1 MHPRRR
7 ATASDINKPREFSL
21 FDMAD
26 PKDSARRE
34 SMPISQLAG
43 MEESA
48 LLTHFRAS
56 KNGISNDEARR
67 RHAIYGY
74 NEPEKK
80 KETPLLLQ
88 ILHEFKDP
96 LSLVLIA
103 IAAVSFLTG
112 SVPSALLILAMVVI
126 GAALSFVQENKAGKE
141 AKKLTEMVSSTAT
154 VLRDGKSEEMK
165 MRFLVPGDIV
175 LLSAGD
181 IIPADVRI
189 LSEKDLHI
197 NQASLTGE
205 SFPVEKV
212 AGAVRAKENDLN
224 SFSNI
229 CFMGS
234 NVVIG
239 SAVCLVVKTG
249 RGTEFGALAA
259 HINSPAVETSF
270 DKGVKDYVAMMMK
283 LIFIMVLITFLINAV
298 FKENL
303 LESLLFAL
311 AVAVG
316 LAPEMLPMMVALN
329 LSNGAIAMS
338 KKRVIVKKLSAIQ
351 NFGAMDVLCT
361 DKTGTLTLGEVV
373 LERYFD
379 LSENDSEE
387 VLRYAYLNSSF
398 QTGLKNLMDEA
409 IINRKRI
416 DISHVKKVD
425 EIPFDFSRKMMSVVV
440 DEGDG
445 HMLIA
450 KGAPEEIIS
459 RCGGYDVKGKVLS
472 NRGHH
477 HKMLMEVSD
486 KYRKDGFRVLALA
499 YKKFPRRQK
508 AYGKEDECDLV
519 LKGYMIFLDPPKPSA
534 KKAIFA
540 LGALGV
546 RLKVLTGDNELV
558 TRKIC
563 SEVGIDVSGVAIGE
577 RIARMDDDELS
588 RLVERTS
595 VFARLTPLQKERI
608 ITALKKNGHT
618 VGYMG
623 DGINDAPPLK
633 QSDVGISVNNAADIA
648 KETADI
654 ILLKKSLMVIVDGV
668 VEGRKT
674 HANIL
679 KYIKMGSSSNF
690 GNMFSV
696 VGASAF
702 LPFLPMQPIQILLNN
717 FLYDMSQ
724 VTIPSDNVDDEL
736 VAKPCPWD
744 VEHIKKVMFYIGPVS
759 SLFDFATFA
768 ACIVLGAGAPIFQT
782 VWFLESLMTQTLVI
796 HIVRTPKIPF
806 LESRPSRML
815 LFSSFAI
822 VVIGW
827 AIVYSPFGQ
836 YFGFA
841 APPPIFV
848 AVIFG
853 IVITYFVLVQ
863 LVKVWFAKKFGW

>member
-1 MHPRRR
+1 
-7 ATASDINKPREFSL
+7 
-21 FDMAD
+21 MAD
-26 PKDSARRE
+26 LKMSAPHE
-34 SMPISQLAG
+34 SLSISKMAG
-43 MEESA
+43 MNEAE
-48 LLTHFRAS
+48 LLLRFHTS
-56 KNGISNDEARR
+56 LNGISHDEAHK
-67 RHAIYGY
+67 RHNIYGY

-80 KETPLLLQ
+80 KETPLLFQ
-88 ILHEFKDP
+88 VLHEFKDP

-103 IAAVSFLTG
+103 IAVFSFLMG
-112 SVPSALLILAMVVI
+112 SVINALLIFAMVVI
-126 GAALSFVQENKAGKE
+126 GAVLSFVQEHKAGKE
-141 AKKLTEMVSSTAT
+141 AKKLTEMVSSTTT
-154 VLRDGKSEEMK
+154 VLRDSKPEEVK
-165 MRFLVPGDIV
+165 MRLLVPGDIV

-189 LSEKDLHI
+189 LSEKDLHV

-212 AGAVRAKENDLN
+212 AGKIRAKENDLN
-224 SFSNI
+224 SFTNI

-239 SAVCLVVKTG
+239 SAVGLVVKIGKDTQ
-249 RGTEFGALAA
+249 FGELAT
-259 HINSPAVETSF
+259 HIMGAAVETSF

-283 LIFIMVLITFLINAV
+283 LIFVMVLITFLINAV
-298 FKENL
+298 LKENL
-303 LESLLFAL
+303 MESLLFAL

-351 NFGAMDVLCT
+351 NFGAMDILCT

-379 LSENDSEE
+379 LSENDSDE
-387 VLRYAYLNSSF
+387 VLRYAHLNSSF

-409 IINRKRI
+409 IIRRGRFSV
-416 DISHVKKVD
+416 SHVKKVD

-440 DEGDG
+440 DEGRG
-445 HMLIA
+445 HILIA

-459 RCGGYDVKGKVLS
+459 RCSGYEVKGKILT
-472 NRGHH
+472 NHGHH
-477 HKMLMEVSD
+477 HKKLIDVSD

-499 YKKFPRRQK
+499 YRKFPRKKK
-508 AYGKEDECDLV
+508 AYGKQDERDLV

-534 KKAIFA
+534 KQAISS
-540 LGALGV
+540 LGALGIN
-546 RLKVLTGDNELV
+546 LKVLTGDDELV
-558 TRKIC
+558 TKKIC
-563 SEVGIDVSGVAIGE
+563 SEVGIDISGVAIGGQIE
-577 RIARMDDDELS
+577 RMNDDELAK
-588 RLVERTS
+588 LVEHTS
-595 VFARLTPLQKERI
+595 VFARLTPFQKERI
-608 ITALKKNGHT
+608 ITALKKNGHS

-633 QSDVGISVNNAADIA
+633 HADVGISVNNAADIA

-654 ILLKKSLMVIVDGV
+654 ILLKKSLMVMVDGV

-696 VGASAF
+696 TGASLF
-702 LPFLPMQPIQILLNN
+702 LNFLPMLPIQILLNN

-724 VTIPSDNVDDEL
+724 ATIPSDNVDDEL

-744 VEHIKKVMFYIGPVS
+744 VEHIKKVMFYLGPVS
-759 SLFDFATFA
+759 SLFDFITFG
-768 ACIVLGAGAPIFQT
+768 ACIMLGVANPIFHT

-806 LESRPSRML
+806 LESHPSRML
-815 LFSSFAI
+815 LISSFAI
-822 VVIGW
+822 VLLGW
-827 AIVYSPFGQ
+827 AIVYSPIGQ
-836 YFGFA
+836 YFGFI
-841 APPPIFV
+841 APPPEFI
-848 AVIFG
+848 AIILG
-853 IVITYFVLVQ
+853 IVVAYLILIQ
-863 LVKVWFAKKFGW
+863 IVKMWFAKKYGWK

>member
-1 MHPRRR
+1 M
-7 ATASDINKPREFSL
+7 L
-21 FDMAD
+21 FDMVGL
-26 PKDSARRE
+26 KDIIRHE
-34 SMPISQLAG
+34 NMPISQIAA

-48 LLTHFRAS
+48 LLLHFKAGRG
-56 KNGISNDEARR
+56 GISHDEARKR
-67 RHAIYGY
+67 RLIYGY

-80 KETPLLLQ
+80 KETPILFQ

-103 IAAVSFLTG
+103 IAAVLFLTG
-112 SVPSALLILAMVVI
+112 SVPSAMLILAMVVI
-126 GAALSFVQENKAGKE
+126 GAALSFIQEAKAGKE
-141 AKKLTEMVSSTAT
+141 AKKLTEMVSSTAA
-154 VLRDGKSEEMK
+154 VLRDGKAEEMK
-165 MRFLVPGDIV
+165 MRLLVPGDIV

-181 IIPADVRI
+181 IIPADLRI

-205 SFPVEKV
+205 SFPVEKT
-212 AGAVRAKENDLN
+212 AGRVRAKGNDIN

-249 RGTEFGALAA
+249 MDTQFGALAS
-259 HINSPAVETSF
+259 HINGPAVETSF

-283 LIFIMVLITFLINAV
+283 LIFIMVLVTFLINAV
-298 FKENL
+298 LKGNL
-303 LESLLFAL
+303 MESLLFAL

-379 LSENDSEE
+379 LSENDSED

-416 DISHVKKVD
+416 DISLAKKVD

-440 DEGDG
+440 DEGKG
-445 HMLIA
+445 HVLIA
-450 KGAPEEIIS
+450 KGAPEEVIS
-459 RCGGYDVKGKVLS
+459 RCTGYEVKGKILT
-472 NRGHH
+472 NHGHH
-477 HKMLMEVSD
+477 HRTLMEVSD

-499 YKKFPRRQK
+499 YRKFPRKQQ
-508 AYGKEDECDLV
+508 AYAKSDERDLI
-519 LKGYMIFLDPPKPSA
+519 LMGYMIFLDPPKPSA
-534 KKAIFA
+534 KQAISA
-540 LGALGV
+540 LGALGI

-558 TRKIC
+558 TKKIC
-563 SEVGIDVSGVAIGE
+563 SEVGIDISGVAIGE
-577 RIARMDDDELS
+577 QVERMDDGELS
-588 RLVERTS
+588 ALVERTS

-608 ITALKKNGHT
+608 IAALQKNGHT

-633 QSDVGISVNNAADIA
+633 HADVGISVNNAADIA

-696 VGASAF
+696 VGASLF
-702 LPFLPMQPIQILLNN
+702 LDFLPMLPIQILLNN

-724 VTIPSDNVDDEL
+724 ATIPSDNVDPEL

-744 VEHIKKVMFYIGPVS
+744 VEHIKKVMFYLGPVS
-759 SLFDFATFA
+759 SVFDFVTFG
-768 ACIVLGAGAPIFQT
+768 ACIALSVTHPIFQT

-796 HIVRTPKIPF
+796 HVVRTPKIPF

-815 LFSSFAI
+815 LISSVAI
-822 VVIGW
+822 VAIGW
-827 AIVYSPFGQ
+827 GIVYSPFGH
-836 YFGFA
+836 YFGFIE
-841 APPPIFV
+841 PPPEFV
-848 AVIFG
+848 AIIFG
-853 IVITYFVLVQ
+853 IVIAYLISIQV
-863 LVKVWFAKKFGW
+863 VKTWFARKYGW

>member
-1 MHPRRR
+1 
-7 ATASDINKPREFSL
+7 
-21 FDMAD
+21 
-26 PKDSARRE
+26 
-34 SMPISQLAG
+34 MPISQIAG
-43 MEESA
+43 MNEAE
-48 LLTHFRAS
+48 LLLHFRTS
-56 KNGISNDEARR
+56 LNGISHDEARK

-80 KETPLLLQ
+80 KETPLLFQ

-96 LSLVLIA
+96 LSMVLIV
-103 IAAVSFLTG
+103 IAVFSFLTG
-112 SVPSALLILAMVVI
+112 SVPSALLIFAMVII
-126 GAALSFVQENKAGKE
+126 GAALSFIQETKAGKE

-154 VLRDGKSEEMK
+154 VMRDSKLEEMK

-175 LLSAGD
+175 HLSAGD
-181 IIPADVRI
+181 IIPADMRI
-189 LSEKDLHI
+189 LSEKDLHV

-205 SFPVEKV
+205 SFPVEKI
-212 AGAVRAKENDLN
+212 AGKIRAKENDLN

-239 SAVCLVVKTG
+239 SAVGLVVKTG
-249 RGTEFGALAA
+249 KDTQFGALAA
-259 HINSPAVETSF
+259 HITGAAVETSF

-283 LIFIMVLITFLINAV
+283 LIFIMVLVTFLINAV
-298 FKENL
+298 TKGNL
-303 LESLLFAL
+303 MESLVFAL

-387 VLRYAYLNSSF
+387 VLRYAFLNSSF

-409 IINRKRI
+409 IIRRGRF
-416 DISHVKKVD
+416 DISHIKKVD

-440 DEGDG
+440 DEGKG
-445 HMLIA
+445 HVLIA

-459 RCGGYDVKGKVLS
+459 RCGGYEVNGKILT
-472 NRGHH
+472 NHGHH
-477 HKMLMEVSD
+477 HRKLMEVSD

-499 YKKFPRRQK
+499 YRKFPRKQK
-508 AYGKEDECDLV
+508 AYGKHDERDLV

-540 LGALGV
+540 LESLGIG
-546 RLKVLTGDNELV
+546 LKVLTGDNELV
-558 TRKIC
+558 TKKIC
-563 SEVGIDVSGVAIGE
+563 SEVGIDISGVAIGE
-577 RIARMDDDELS
+577 QVERMNDGELS
-588 RLVERTS
+588 VLVEKTS
-595 VFARLTPLQKERI
+595 VFARLTPFQKERI
-608 ITALKKNGHT
+608 ITALKKNGHS

-633 QSDVGISVNNAADIA
+633 HADVGISVNNAADIA

-696 VGASAF
+696 VGASIF
-702 LPFLPMQPIQILLNN
+702 LPFLPMLPIQILLNN

-724 VTIPSDNVDDEL
+724 ATIPSDNVDEEL

-744 VEHIKKVMFYIGPVS
+744 VGHIKKVMFYLGPVS
-759 SLFDFATFA
+759 SIFDFITFGV
-768 ACIVLGAGAPIFQT
+768 CIMFGVAAPIFQT

-815 LFSSFAI
+815 IISSFAI
-822 VVIGW
+822 VLLGW
-827 AIVYSPFGQ
+827 GIVYSPIGHE
-836 YFGFA
+836 FGFA
-841 APPPIFV
+841 APPPEFI
-848 AVIFG
+848 AIILG
-853 IVITYFVLVQ
+853 IVIAYLVLIQ
-863 LVKVWFAKKFGW
+863 IVKMWFAKKYGWK

>member
-1 MHPRRR
+1 MVG
-7 ATASDINKPREFSL
+7 
-21 FDMAD
+21 
-26 PKDSARRE
+26 PKDSARHE
-34 SMPISQLAG
+34 SLPISQIAA
-43 MEESA
+43 MDEPA
-48 LLTHFRAS
+48 LLAHFKTS
-56 KNGISNDEARR
+56 KNGITNEEARR
-67 RHAIYGY
+67 RHAVYGY

-80 KETPLLLQ
+80 KETPLILQ

-96 LSLVLIA
+96 LSIVLIA
-103 IAAVSFLTG
+103 IAVFSFLMG
-112 SVPSALLILAMVVI
+112 SYVNAALIFAMVVI
-126 GAALSFVQENKAGKE
+126 GAVLSFVQEHKAGKE
-141 AKKLTEMVSSTAT
+141 AKKLTELVSSTAA
-154 VLRDGKSEEMK
+154 VMRNSNVEEMK
-165 MRFLVPGDIV
+165 MRLLVPGDIV

-181 IIPADVRI
+181 IIPADLRI

-205 SFPVEKV
+205 SFPVEKR
-212 AGAVRAKENDLN
+212 ACKIRAKENDLN

-239 SAVCLVVKTG
+239 SAVGLVVKTG
-249 RGTEFGALAA
+249 MDTQFGTLAA
-259 HINSPAVETSF
+259 HITGDAIETSF
-270 DKGVKDYVAMMMK
+270 DKGVKDYVSMMMK

-298 FKENL
+298 LKENL
-303 LESLLFAL
+303 MESLLFAL

-379 LSENDSEE
+379 LLENDSEE

-409 IINRKRI
+409 IIRRERFP
-416 DISHVKKVD
+416 ISHVKKVD

-440 DEGDG
+440 DEGKG
-445 HMLIA
+445 HLLIA

-459 RCGGYDVKGKVLS
+459 RCSGYEVKGKILT
-472 NRGHH
+472 NHDHH
-477 HKMLMEVSD
+477 HKKLMEVSD

-499 YKKFPRRQK
+499 YRKFPHKQK
-508 AYGKEDECDLV
+508 AYSKHDERDLI

-534 KKAIFA
+534 KKAIAA
-540 LGALGV
+540 LENLGI

-558 TRKIC
+558 TKKIC
-563 SEVGIDVSGVAIGE
+563 SEVGIDISGVAIGE
-577 RIARMDDDELS
+577 QIERMNDDELAK
-588 RLVERTS
+588 LVECTS
-595 VFARLTPLQKERI
+595 VFARLTPFQKERI
-608 ITALKKNGHT
+608 ITTLKKNGHT

-633 QSDVGISVNNAADIA
+633 HADVGISVNNAADIA

-724 VTIPSDNVDDEL
+724 VTIPSDNVDAEL

-768 ACIVLGAGAPIFQT
+768 ACMIIGAGAPVFQT

-815 LFSSFAI
+815 LVSSFAI
-822 VVIGW
+822 VILGW

-836 YFGFA
+836 YFGFE
-841 APPPIFV
+841 APSPIFV
-848 AVIFG
+848 AAIFG

-863 LVKVWFAKKFGW
+863 LVKMWFADKYGWK

>member
-1 MHPRRR
+1 
-7 ATASDINKPREFSL
+7 
-21 FDMAD
+21 MAD
-26 PKDSARRE
+26 LKMSAPHE
-34 SMPISQLAG
+34 SLSISKMAG
-43 MEESA
+43 MNEAE
-48 LLTHFRAS
+48 LLLRFHTS
-56 KNGISNDEARR
+56 LNGISHDEAHK
-67 RHAIYGY
+67 RHNIYGY

-80 KETPLLLQ
+80 KETPLLFQ
-88 ILHEFKDP
+88 VLHEFKDP

-103 IAAVSFLTG
+103 IAVFSFLMG
-112 SVPSALLILAMVVI
+112 SVINALLIFAMVVI
-126 GAALSFVQENKAGKE
+126 GAVLSFVQEHKAGKE
-141 AKKLTEMVSSTAT
+141 AKKLTEMVSSTTT
-154 VLRDGKSEEMK
+154 VLRDSKPEEVK
-165 MRFLVPGDIV
+165 MRLLVPGDIV

-189 LSEKDLHI
+189 LSEKDLHV

-212 AGAVRAKENDLN
+212 AGKIRAKENDLN
-224 SFSNI
+224 SFTNI

-239 SAVCLVVKTG
+239 SAVGLVVKIGKDTQ
-249 RGTEFGALAA
+249 FGELAT
-259 HINSPAVETSF
+259 HIMGAAVETSF

-283 LIFIMVLITFLINAV
+283 LIFVMVLITFLINAV
-298 FKENL
+298 LKENL
-303 LESLLFAL
+303 MESLLFAL

-351 NFGAMDVLCT
+351 NFGAMDILCT

-379 LSENDSEE
+379 LSENDSDE
-387 VLRYAYLNSSF
+387 VLRYAHLNSSF

-409 IINRKRI
+409 IIRRGRFSV
-416 DISHVKKVD
+416 SHVKKVD

-440 DEGDG
+440 DEGKG
-445 HMLIA
+445 HVFIA

-459 RCGGYDVKGKVLS
+459 RCSGYEVKGKILT
-472 NRGHH
+472 NHGHH
-477 HKMLMEVSD
+477 HKKLIDVSD

-499 YKKFPRRQK
+499 YRKFPRKKK
-508 AYGKEDECDLV
+508 AYGKQDERDLV

-534 KKAIFA
+534 KQAISS
-540 LGALGV
+540 LGALGIN
-546 RLKVLTGDNELV
+546 LKVLTGDDELV
-558 TRKIC
+558 TKKIC
-563 SEVGIDVSGVAIGE
+563 SEVGIDISGVAIGGQIE
-577 RIARMDDDELS
+577 RMNDDELAK
-588 RLVERTS
+588 LVEHTS
-595 VFARLTPLQKERI
+595 VFARLTPFQKERI
-608 ITALKKNGHT
+608 ITALKKNGHS

-633 QSDVGISVNNAADIA
+633 HADVGISVNNAADIA

-654 ILLKKSLMVIVDGV
+654 ILLKKSLMVMVDGV

-696 VGASAF
+696 TGASLF
-702 LPFLPMQPIQILLNN
+702 LNFLPMLPIQILLNN

-724 VTIPSDNVDDEL
+724 ATIPSDNVDDEL

-744 VEHIKKVMFYIGPVS
+744 VEHIKKVMFYLGPVS
-759 SLFDFATFA
+759 SLFDFITFG
-768 ACIVLGAGAPIFQT
+768 ACIMLGVANPIFHT

-806 LESRPSRML
+806 LESHPSRML
-815 LFSSFAI
+815 LISSFAI
-822 VVIGW
+822 VLLGW
-827 AIVYSPFGQ
+827 AIVYSPIGQ
-836 YFGFA
+836 YFGFI
-841 APPPIFV
+841 APPPEFI
-848 AVIFG
+848 AIILG
-853 IVITYFVLVQ
+853 IVVAYLILIQ
-863 LVKVWFAKKFGW
+863 IVKMWFAKKYGWK

>member
-1 MHPRRR
+1 
-7 ATASDINKPREFSL
+7 
-21 FDMAD
+21 MAGH
-26 PKDSARRE
+26 KDNSARE
-34 SMPISQLAG
+34 SMPLSQI
-43 MEESA
+43 A
-48 LLTHFRAS
+48 LMDEHALFLHFKAS
-56 KNGISNDEARR
+56 KDGISHDEARR

-80 KETPLLLQ
+80 KETPIIFQ
-88 ILHEFKDP
+88 MLHEFKDP

-103 IAAVSFLTG
+103 IAVFSFLMG
-112 SVPSALLILAMVVI
+112 SVINALLIFAMVLI
-126 GAALSFVQENKAGKE
+126 GAALSFIQEHKAGKE

-154 VLRDGKSEEMK
+154 VLRDGKAEEMK
-165 MRFLVPGDIV
+165 MRLLVPGDIV
-175 LLSAGD
+175 FLSAGD
-181 IIPADVRI
+181 IIPADVRV

-205 SFPVEKV
+205 SFPVEKT
-212 AGAVRAKENDLN
+212 AGKVRAKENDLN

-239 SAVCLVVKTG
+239 SAVGLVVKTG
-249 RGTEFGALAA
+249 ASTQFGALAA
-259 HINSPAVETSF
+259 HITGDAIETSF
-270 DKGVKDYVAMMMK
+270 DKGVKDYIAMMMK

-298 FKENL
+298 LKENL
-303 LESLLFAL
+303 MESLLFAL

-351 NFGAMDVLCT
+351 NFGAMDILCT

-416 DISHVKKVD
+416 VISHVKKVD

-440 DEGDG
+440 DEGKG

-459 RCGGYDVKGKVLS
+459 RCSGFEVNGKILT
-472 NRGHH
+472 NHGHH
-477 HKMLMEVSD
+477 HKKLMEVSD

-499 YKKFPRRQK
+499 YRKFPRKQK
-508 AYGKEDECDLV
+508 AYGKKDESGLI

-534 KKAIFA
+534 KQAITA
-540 LGALGV
+540 LGALGIS
-546 RLKVLTGDNELV
+546 LKVLTGDNELV
-558 TRKIC
+558 TKKIC
-563 SEVGIDVSGVAIGE
+563 SEVGIDISGVAIGE
-577 RIARMDDDELS
+577 QIERMDDAALS
-588 RLVERTS
+588 ALVERTS
-595 VFARLTPLQKERI
+595 VFARLTPFQKERI
-608 ITALKKNGHT
+608 ITALKKNGHS

-633 QSDVGISVNNAADIA
+633 HADVGISVNNAADIA

-696 VGASAF
+696 TGASLF
-702 LPFLPMQPIQILLNN
+702 LNFLPMLPIQILLNN

-724 VTIPSDNVDDEL
+724 ATIPTDNVDPEL

-744 VEHIKKVMFYIGPVS
+744 VEHIKKVMFYLGPVS
-759 SLFDFATFA
+759 SVFDFITFG
-768 ACIVLGAGAPIFQT
+768 ACIFLGVANPIFHT

-806 LESRPSRML
+806 LESSPSRL
-815 LFSSFAI
+815 LLISSFAI
-822 VVIGW
+822 VLLGW
-827 AIVYSPFGQ
+827 IIVYSPFGQ
-836 YFGFA
+836 YFGFI
-841 APPPIFV
+841 APPPEFV
-848 AVIFG
+848 AIILG
-853 IVITYFVLVQ
+853 IVVAYLILIQ
-863 LVKVWFAKKFGW
+863 IVKMWFAKKYGWK

>member
-1 MHPRRR
+1 M
-7 ATASDINKPREFSL
+7 ATATDINNHSEHRL
-21 FDMAD
+21 FDMAGH
-26 PKDSARRE
+26 KDAVQRE
-34 SMPISQLAG
+34 SLPISQF
-43 MEESA
+43 A
-48 LLTHFRAS
+48 LMDEPALFAHFRTGTG
-56 KNGISNDEARR
+56 GISHDDARK
-67 RHAIYGY
+67 RHAVYGY

-80 KETPLLLQ
+80 KETPLIFQ
-88 ILHEFKDP
+88 VLHEFKDP

-103 IAAVSFLTG
+103 IAVVSFLTG
-112 SVPSALLILAMVVI
+112 SVPSAVIILAMVVI
-126 GAALSFVQENKAGKE
+126 GAMLSFIQETKAGKE

-154 VLRDGKSEEMK
+154 VLRNGRQEEMK

-212 AGAVRAKENDLN
+212 AGKVRARENDLN
-224 SFSNI
+224 SFTNI

-239 SAVCLVVKTG
+239 SAVGLVVKTG
-249 RGTEFGALAA
+249 KDTQFGALAA
-259 HINSPAVETSF
+259 HITGDAIETSF

-283 LIFIMVLITFLINAV
+283 LIFVMVLVTFLINAV
-298 FKENL
+298 LKGNL
-303 LESLLFAL
+303 MESLLFAL

-379 LSENDSEE
+379 LLENDSEE

-416 DISHVKKVD
+416 DISRIKKVD

-440 DEGDG
+440 DEGKG
-445 HMLIA
+445 HVLIA
-450 KGAPEEIIS
+450 KGAPEEVIS
-459 RCGGYDVKGKVLS
+459 RCIGYEVKGKILT
-472 NRGHH
+472 NQGHH
-477 HKMLMEVSD
+477 HKKLMEVSD

-499 YKKFPRRQK
+499 YRRFPRKQK
-508 AYGKEDECDLV
+508 AYAKQDERDLI

-534 KKAIFA
+534 KQAIA
-540 LGALGV
+540 SLGALGIS
-546 RLKVLTGDNELV
+546 LKVLTGDNELV
-558 TRKIC
+558 TKKIC

-577 RIARMDDDELS
+577 QIERMDDAALS
-588 RLVERTS
+588 KLVECTS

-633 QSDVGISVNNAADIA
+633 HSDVGISVNNAADIA

-702 LPFLPMQPIQILLNN
+702 LPFLPMLPIQILLNN

-724 VTIPSDNVDDEL
+724 ATIPSDNVDPEL

-744 VEHIKKVMFYIGPVS
+744 VEHIKKVMFYLGPVS
-759 SLFDFATFA
+759 SLFDFITFG
-768 ACIVLGAGAPIFQT
+768 ACMALGVAAPIFHT

-796 HIVRTPKIPF
+796 HVVRTPKIPF

-815 LFSSFAI
+815 LISSFAI
-822 VVIGW
+822 VLIGW
-827 AIVYSPFGQ
+827 GIVYSPFGDD
-836 YFGFA
+836 FGFI
-841 APPPIFV
+841 APPPEFV
-848 AVIFG
+848 AIILG
-853 IVITYFVLVQ
+853 IVVVYLALIQ
-863 LVKVWFAKKFGW
+863 IVKMWFAKKYGWK

>member
-1 MHPRRR
+1 MVG
-7 ATASDINKPREFSL
+7 NK
-21 FDMAD
+21 DG
-26 PKDSARRE
+26 ARRE
-34 SMPISQLAG
+34 SLSISQIAAMG
-43 MEESA
+43 EPA
-48 LLTHFRAS
+48 LLLHFGAS
-56 KNGISNDEARR
+56 KGGLSHDEARR

-80 KETPLLLQ
+80 KETPIILQ
-88 ILHEFKDP
+88 ALHEFKDP
-96 LSLVLIA
+96 LSLVLIG
-103 IAAVSFLTG
+103 IAVFSLVMG
-112 SVPSALLILAMVVI
+112 SYVNAALIFGMVVV
-126 GAALSFVQENKAGKE
+126 GAALSFIQEHKAGKE

-154 VLRDGKSEEMK
+154 VLRDGKAEEMK
-165 MRFLVPGDIV
+165 MRLLVPGDIV
-175 LLSAGD
+175 FLSAGD

-205 SFPVEKV
+205 SFPVEKT
-212 AGAVRAKENDLN
+212 AGIVRAKENDLN

-239 SAVCLVVKTG
+239 SAVGLVAKTG
-249 RGTEFGALAA
+249 MGTQFGALAA
-259 HINSPAVETSF
+259 HITGPAVETSF
-270 DKGVKDYVAMMMK
+270 DKGVKGYVSMMMK
-283 LIFIMVLITFLINAV
+283 LIFVMVLITFLINAV
-298 FKENL
+298 LKEDL
-303 LESLLFAL
+303 AESLLFAL

-379 LSENDSEE
+379 LLENDSEE
-387 VLRYAYLNSSF
+387 VLRYAYLNSYF

-409 IINRKRI
+409 VMRRERFPT
-416 DISHVKKVD
+416 SHVEKVD
-425 EIPFDFSRKMMSVVV
+425 EMPFDFSRKMMSVVV
-440 DEGDG
+440 DEGKG
-445 HMLIA
+445 HVLIA

-459 RCGGYDVKGKVLS
+459 RCSGYEVKGKILT
-472 NRGHH
+472 NHDHH
-477 HKMLMEVSD
+477 HRKLMEVSD

-499 YKKFPRRQK
+499 YRKFPRKQK
-508 AYGKEDECDLV
+508 AYGKQDERELV
-519 LKGYMIFLDPPKPSA
+519 LMGYMIFLDPPKPSA
-534 KKAIFA
+534 KKAISA
-540 LGALGV
+540 LEALGV

-558 TRKIC
+558 TKKIC
-563 SEVGIDVSGVAIGE
+563 SEVGIDISGIAIGE
-577 RIARMDDDELS
+577 QVERMDDFELS
-588 RLVERTS
+588 KLVECTS
-595 VFARLTPLQKERI
+595 IFARLTPFQKERI
-608 ITALKKNGHT
+608 IGALQKNGHT

-633 QSDVGISVNNAADIA
+633 HADVGISVNNAADIA

-696 VGASAF
+696 VGASIF
-702 LPFLPMQPIQILLNN
+702 LPFLPMLPIQILLNN

-724 VTIPSDNVDDEL
+724 VTIPSDNVDPEL

-744 VEHIKKVMFYIGPVS
+744 VGHIKKVMFYLGPVS

-768 ACIVLGAGAPIFQT
+768 ACILLSVAAPVFQT

-815 LFSSFAI
+815 LISSFAI
-822 VVIGW
+822 VIVGW
-827 AIVYSPFGQ
+827 AIVYSPVGH
-836 YFGFA
+836 YFGFEAPEPVFA
-841 APPPIFV
+841 AL
-848 AVIFG
+848 IFG
-853 IVITYFVLVQ
+853 IVLAYFALVQ
-863 LVKVWFAKKFGW
+863 LVKMWFAKKYGWK